1 MNPTAT
7 ERKADLASAL
17 SDIRAFADALPQ
29 ITWVTGADERLTFV
43 NKAWVEYAGLEVG
56 ASFEERLEI
65 VHPDDRERIVA
76 LLRDRVSEGEFRIR
90 RASDG
95 TYRWH
100 LLRYEYVGS
109 ADSPLYRVG
118 TAIDVHDRRALV
130 EEQTF
135 LSTASRSINASLDLE
150 QTLRAIVQQA
160 VPALADWCEID
171 LFGREGIATRAFAH
185 RDPELDERLQQLV
198 GRLHDANPSEHYERV
213 EAALRAGRT
222 LLTRYVLPEMS
233 EANVRDLNM
242 LEMYE
247 LAGVASSIIVP
258 LISRERV
265 LGWIVF
271 MRVDAANR
279 YDEEHLPLTQ
289 EFASRSALA
298 IDNAQLF
305 GREHRVADA
314 MQNASLPRKLPK
326 IPSIDMHAIY
336 VPGQSEAQIGGDWYD
351 AFRLRDG
358 RLVIS
363 MGDVVGSGVDAAVT
377 MSNMRQVIRG
387 TAQLH
392 ADPVLMLDA
401 ADSALRLE
409 EGDRYV
415 TACVAVI
422 DPVSR
427 TMTYANA
434 GHPPPYLRDRMSPP
448 MALEFDDLPLGL
460 RQRNARHARS
470 IVLAPG
476 TVLVFYTDG
485 LIESTH
491 NVLDGI
497 ASLEHLIGSRAFYES
512 ANPAKF
518 IRSHM
523 LESGARDDVAILVVR
538 MRSPSERTT
547 ESTKRIYCW
556 TYDSIDPDVLSK
568 VRERLEHVLAEHGVA
583 SDAIER
589 AKLVLGELVGNVAR
603 HAPGALQIVVDMT
616 TASPVLHV
624 VDEGTGFEREP
635 ALPRDVL
642 SEGGRGLFIVS
653 ELTQEFTISRGP
665 GGGSHARAVLDT

>member
-1 MNPTAT
+1 MNPIAA
-7 ERKADLASAL
+7 EGESLLAAAL

-29 ITWVTGADERLTFV
+29 IIWVTGADERLTFV
-43 NKAWVEYAGLEVG
+43 NKAWLDYAGLEVG
-56 ASFEERLEI
+56 ASFEERLAL
-65 VHPDDRERIVA
+65 VHPDDRDRIVA
-76 LLRDRVSEGEFRIR
+76 LLRDRRSEGEFRIR

-95 TYRWH
+95 IFRWH

-109 ADSPLYRVG
+109 PESPVYRVG
-118 TAIDVHDRRALV
+118 TAIDVHERRALG
-130 EEQTF
+130 EEQAF
-135 LSTASRSINASLDLE
+135 LSAASRHINASLDLE
-150 QTLRAIVQQA
+150 QTLRSIVQQA

-171 LFGREGIATRAFAH
+171 MFGREGIATRAFAH
-185 RDPELDERLQQLV
+185 RDAALDDLMQQIV
-198 GRLHDANPSEHYERV
+198 GRVHDANPSEHYEKV
-213 EAALRAGRT
+213 EAALRGGRT
-222 LLTRYVLPEMS
+222 LLTRHVLSEMS
-233 EANVRDLNM
+233 EANVRDLRM
-242 LEMYE
+242 LELYE
-247 LAGVASSIIVP
+247 AAGIASSIIVP
-258 LISRERV
+258 LNSRDRV

-271 MRVDAANR
+271 MRIDPANR
-279 YDEEHLPLTQ
+279 YEEEHLSLVQ
-289 EFASRSALA
+289 EYASRAALA
-298 IDNAQLF
+298 IENAQLF

-314 MQNASLPRKLPK
+314 MQSASLPRKLPK

-358 RLVIS
+358 RLIIS
-363 MGDVVGSGVDAAVT
+363 IGDVVGSGVDAAVT

-409 EGDRYV
+409 DGDRYV

-434 GHPPPYLRDRMSPP
+434 GHPPPYLRDRSSVPV
-448 MALEFDDLPLGL
+448 ALDFDDLPLGL

-470 IVLAPG
+470 TVLPPG
-476 TVLVFYTDG
+476 TIIVFYTDG

-491 NVLDGI
+491 NVLDGL

-523 LESGARDDVAILVVR
+523 LEGGARDDVAILVVK
-538 MRSPSERTT
+538 MRSPSERTV

-556 TYDSIDPDVLSK
+556 TYDSIDRDVLSR
-568 VRERLEHVLAEHGVA
+568 VRERLQRVLEEHGIGH
-583 SDAIER
+583 DAIER

-624 VDEGTGFEREP
+624 VDEGTGFERVPE
-635 ALPRDVL
+635 LPRDVL

-653 ELTQEFTISRGP
+653 ELTQEFTISRSP

>member
-1 MNPTAT
+1 MNPIAA
-7 ERKADLASAL
+7 EGESLLASAL

-43 NKAWVEYAGLEVG
+43 NKAWLDYAGLEVG
-56 ASFEERLEI
+56 ASFDERLTL

-76 LLRDRVSEGEFRIR
+76 LLRDRLSEGEFRLR
-90 RASDG
+90 RAADG
-95 TYRWH
+95 VYRWH

-109 ADSPLYRVG
+109 SESPTYRVG
-118 TAIDVHDRRALV
+118 TAIDVHERRSLGD
-130 EEQTF
+130 EQAF
-135 LSTASRSINASLDLE
+135 LSSASRHINASLDLE
-150 QTLRAIVQQA
+150 QTLRSVVQQA

-171 LFGREGIATRAFAH
+171 LFGREGISTRAFAH
-185 RDPELDERLQQLV
+185 RDAVLDERLQQIV
-198 GRLHDANPSEHYERV
+198 GRVHDANPSEHYERV
-213 EAALRAGRT
+213 EAALRGGRT
-222 LLTRYVLPEMS
+222 LLTRHVLSEMS
-233 EANVRDLNM
+233 EANVRDLRM
-242 LEMYE
+242 LELYE
-247 LAGVASSIIVP
+247 LAGVASSIVVP
-258 LISRERV
+258 LNSRDRV

-271 MRVDAANR
+271 MRIDAGNR
-279 YDEEHLPLTQ
+279 YEEEHLALTQ
-289 EFASRSALA
+289 EFASRAALA

-314 MQNASLPRKLPK
+314 MQTASLPRKLPK
-326 IPSIDMHAIY
+326 IPTIDMHAIY

-363 MGDVVGSGVDAAVT
+363 MGDVVGSGIEAAVT

-409 EGDRYV
+409 DGDRYV

-434 GHPPPYLRDRMSPP
+434 GHPPPYLRDRSSPP
-448 MALEFDDLPLGL
+448 VALEFDDLPLGL
-460 RQRNARHARS
+460 RQRNARHARTT
-470 IVLAPG
+470 VLTPG
-476 TVLVFYTDG
+476 AVLVFYTDG

-491 NVLDGI
+491 DILDGI
-497 ASLEHLIGSRAFYES
+497 ASLEHLIGSRGFYES

-523 LESGARDDVAILVVR
+523 LENGARDDVAILVVK
-538 MRSPSERTT
+538 MRSPSEHTT
-547 ESTKRIYCW
+547 DSTKRIYCW
-556 TYDSIDPDVLSK
+556 TYDAIDPDVLSK
-568 VRERLEHVLAEHGVA
+568 VRERLQRVLEEHGVR

-616 TASPVLHV
+616 TAAPVLHV

-635 ALPRDVL
+635 ELPQDVL

-665 GGGSHARAVLDT
+665 GGGSHARAVLDA

>member
-1 MNPTAT
+1 MNPIAA
-7 ERKADLASAL
+7 EGESLLAAAL

-29 ITWVTGADERLTFV
+29 IIWVTGADERLTFV
-43 NKAWVEYAGLEVG
+43 NKAWLDYAGLEVG
-56 ASFEERLEI
+56 ASFEERLAL
-65 VHPDDRERIVA
+65 VHPDDRDRIVA
-76 LLRDRVSEGEFRIR
+76 LLRDRRSEGEFRIR

-95 TYRWH
+95 IFRWH

-109 ADSPLYRVG
+109 PESPVYRVG
-118 TAIDVHDRRALV
+118 TAIDVHERRALG
-130 EEQTF
+130 EEQAF
-135 LSTASRSINASLDLE
+135 LSAASRHINASLDLE
-150 QTLRAIVQQA
+150 QTLRSIVQQA

-171 LFGREGIATRAFAH
+171 MFGREGIATRAFAH
-185 RDPELDERLQQLV
+185 RDAALDDLMQQIV
-198 GRLHDANPSEHYERV
+198 GRVHDANPSEHYEKV
-213 EAALRAGRT
+213 EAALRGGRT
-222 LLTRYVLPEMS
+222 LLTRHVLSEMS
-233 EANVRDLNM
+233 EANVRDLRM
-242 LEMYE
+242 LELYE
-247 LAGVASSIIVP
+247 AAGIASSIIVP
-258 LISRERV
+258 LNSRDRV

-271 MRVDAANR
+271 MRIDPANR
-279 YDEEHLPLTQ
+279 YEEEHLSLVQ
-289 EFASRSALA
+289 EYASRAALA
-298 IDNAQLF
+298 IENAQLF

-314 MQNASLPRKLPK
+314 MQSASLPRKLPK

-358 RLVIS
+358 RLIIS
-363 MGDVVGSGVDAAVT
+363 IGDVVGSGVDAAVT

-409 EGDRYV
+409 DGDRYV

-434 GHPPPYLRDRMSPP
+434 GHPPPYLRDRSSVPV
-448 MALEFDDLPLGL
+448 ALDFDDLPLGL

-470 IVLAPG
+470 TVLPPG
-476 TVLVFYTDG
+476 TIIVFYTDG

-491 NVLDGI
+491 NVLDGL

-523 LESGARDDVAILVVR
+523 LEGGARDDVAILVVK
-538 MRSPSERTT
+538 MRSPSERTVD
-547 ESTKRIYCW
+547 STKRIYCW
-556 TYDSIDPDVLSK
+556 TYDSIDRDVLSR
-568 VRERLEHVLAEHGVA
+568 VRERLQRVLEEHGIGH
-583 SDAIER
+583 DAIER

-624 VDEGTGFEREP
+624 VDEGTGFERVPE
-635 ALPRDVL
+635 LPRDVL

-653 ELTQEFTISRGP
+653 ELTQEFTISRSP